1 MNGIVGFAA
10 FSGEMTSMRVV
21 ETNSPEETWALAS
34 ELVEELPAGTVI
46 ALHGDLGAGKT
57 CFIQGLAVALGID
70 EPITSPTYTL
80 IGEYEGRLPLHH
92 IDLYRL
98 SGPVEA
104 LGLGLEEYFDASG
117 ITAIEWAERAEG
129 LLPPDPLHIRIEADE
144 HTGTRTFHI
153 FREKEA

>member
-1 MNGIVGFAA
+1 VRI
-10 FSGEMTSMRVV
+10 V
-21 ETNSPEETWALAS
+21 ETNSPDETWALAA
-34 ELVEELPAGTVI
+34 EMAEELEAGTVI

-57 CFIQGLAVALGID
+57 CFIQGFAAALGIK

-98 SGPVEA
+98 SGPEEA
-104 LGLGLEEYFDASG
+104 LGLGLEEYFDVNG

-129 LLPPDPLHIRIEADE
+129 LLPSDLLHVEIRADE
-144 HTGTRTFHI
+144 HTGMRTFRI
-153 FREKEA
+153 YRENEA

>member
-1 MNGIVGFAA
+1 
-10 FSGEMTSMRVV
+10 MRVV

-34 ELVEELPAGTVI
+34 ELAGEMPAGTVI
-46 ALHGDLGAGKT
+46 ALHGDLGTGKT
-57 CFIQGLAVALGID
+57 CFIQGLAAALGID
-70 EPITSPTYTL
+70 DPITSPTYTL
-80 IGEYEGRLPLHH
+80 ISEYEGRLPLHH

-104 LGLGLEEYFDASG
+104 LGLGLEEYFDADG

-129 LLPPDPLHIRIEADE
+129 LLPSDPLHIRIKADE

-153 FREKEA
+153 FRENEA

>member
-1 MNGIVGFAA
+1 MRIVE
-10 FSGEMTSMRVV
+10 SR
-21 ETNSPEETWALAS
+21 SPEETWRLAA
-34 ELVEELPAGTVI
+34 ELADELPAGTVI

-57 CFIQGLAVALGID
+57 CFIQGYAAALGIV

-98 SGPVEA
+98 AGPEEA
-104 LGLGLEEYFDASG
+104 LGLGLEEYFDVNG

-129 LLPPDPLHIRIEADE
+129 LLPPDLLHIQIVADDDE
-144 HTGTRTFHI
+144 MRTFRI
-153 FREKEA
+153 YRENEL

>member
-1 MNGIVGFAA
+1 
-10 FSGEMTSMRVV
+10 MRVV
-21 ETNSPEETWALAS
+21 ETNSPEETWELAS
-34 ELVEELPAGTVI
+34 ELAGELPAGTVV

-57 CFIQGLAVALGID
+57 CFIQGLAAALEID

-80 IGEYEGRLPLHH
+80 ISEYEGLMPLHH

-104 LGLGLEEYFDASG
+104 LGLGLEEYFDAHG

-153 FREKEA
+153 FRENET

>member
-1 MNGIVGFAA
+1 
-10 FSGEMTSMRVV
+10 MRV
-21 ETNSPEETWALAS
+21 ERTNSPEETWELAAGLAD
-34 ELVEELPAGTVI
+34 ELGPGTII

-57 CFIQGLAVALGID
+57 CFIQGYAAALDID

-80 IGEYEGRLPLHH
+80 IGEYKGRLPLHH

-98 SGPVEA
+98 SGPEEV
-104 LGLGLEEYFDASG
+104 LGLGLEEYFRADG

-129 LLPPDPLHIRIEADE
+129 LLPSNLLHIRIEADS

-153 FREKEA
+153 FRENEA

>member
-1 MNGIVGFAA
+1 
-10 FSGEMTSMRVV
+10 MRIL
-21 ETNSPEETWALAS
+21 ETHSPEETWALAA
-34 ELVEELPAGTVI
+34 ELVEELVPGSVV

-57 CFIQGLAVALGID
+57 CFVQGLAAALGID

-98 SGPVEA
+98 SGPEEA
-104 LGLGLEEYFDASG
+104 LGLGLEEYFDVNG

-129 LLPPDPLHIRIEADE
+129 LLPPDLLHIRISADAT
-144 HTGTRTFHI
+144 TGTRTFRI
-153 FREKEA
+153 YRENEA